1 MGNYLNV
8 KKLVSNRKISAVL
21 FTVSGFFFVS
31 CSSVNLEESEDNL
44 FSAPINKSQN
54 RQKANGVGSDKIKNS
69 AEISSQDL
77 SPQAVSEISLGEY
90 DGFEPSVYFDYDRFD
105 VKPSYVEVIKK
116 IAQIMRENRTS
127 KILLEGHSDE
137 RGTREYNVA
146 LGHKRAESVAEALV
160 AEGIDRQRMDTISF
174 GEEDPADNTPN
185 EEGWAKNRRCDMIL
199 KRGNS
204 LSE

>member
-1 MGNYLNV
+1 M

-21 FTVSGFFFVS
+21 FVVSGFFFVS
-31 CSSVNLEESEDNL
+31 CSSVNLEENEDNL
-44 FSAPINKSQN
+44 YSAPIDKSEN
-54 RQKANGVGSDKIKNS
+54 RQKANAVVSDGVQDSL
-69 AEISSQDL
+69 EISSQGL
-77 SPQAVSEISLGEY
+77 SPKAMPEISLGDY

-146 LGHKRAESVAEALV
+146 LGHKRAESVAKALE
-160 AEGIDRQRMDTISF
+160 AEGINRQRMDTISF

-185 EEGWAKNRRCDMIL
+185 EKGWAKNRRCDLIL
-199 KRGNS
+199 KKG
-204 LSE
+204 EYVK

>member
-21 FTVSGFFFVS
+21 FTVSAFFFVS
-31 CSSVNLEESEDNL
+31 CSSVNLEESEDDL

-54 RQKANGVGSDKIKNS
+54 RQKANGVGSDRIKNS

-77 SPQAVSEISLGEY
+77 SPKAVSEISLGEY

-137 RGTREYNVA
+137 RGTREYNLA
-146 LGHKRAESVAEALV
+146 LGHKRAESVAKALK
-160 AEGIDRQRMDTISF
+160 AEGINRQRMDTVSF
-174 GEEDPADNTPN
+174 GEEDPADNSPN
-185 EEGWAKNRRCDMIL
+185 EKGWAKNRRCDLIL
-199 KRGNS
+199 KKG
-204 LSE
+204 EYVK

>member
-1 MGNYLNV
+1 M

-54 RQKANGVGSDKIKNS
+54 RQKANGVGSDRIKNT

-77 SPQAVSEISLGEY
+77 SPKAVSEISLGEY

-137 RGTREYNVA
+137 RGTREYNLA
-146 LGHKRAESVAEALV
+146 LGHKRAESVAKALK
-160 AEGIDRQRMDTISF
+160 AEGINRQRMDTVSF
-174 GEEDPADNTPN
+174 GEEDPADNSPN
-185 EEGWAKNRRCDMIL
+185 EKGWAKNRRCDLIL
-199 KRGNS
+199 KKG
-204 LSE
+204 EYVK

>member
-1 MGNYLNV
+1 M

-31 CSSVNLEESEDNL
+31 CSSVNLEESEDDL

-54 RQKANGVGSDKIKNS
+54 RQKANGVGSDRIKNS

-77 SPQAVSEISLGEY
+77 SPKAVSEISLGEY

-146 LGHKRAESVAEALV
+146 LGHKRAESVAKALE
-160 AEGIDRQRMDTISF
+160 AEGINRQRMDTVSF
-174 GEEDPADNTPN
+174 GEEDPADNSPN
-185 EEGWAKNRRCDMIL
+185 EKGWAKNRRCDLIL
-199 KRGNS
+199 KKG
-204 LSE
+204 EYVK

>member
-1 MGNYLNV
+1 M
-8 KKLVSNRKISAVL
+8 KKLVSNRQISTVL
-21 FTVSGFFFVS
+21 LLVSGFFFVS
-31 CSSVNLEESEDNL
+31 CSSVNLEENEDSL
-44 FSAPINKSQN
+44 FSAPIDKSQN
-54 RQKANGVGSDKIKNS
+54 RQNANEVESDGIQDS

-77 SPQAVSEISLGEY
+77 SPKAVSEISLGEY

-146 LGHKRAESVAEALV
+146 LGHKRAESVAKALE
-160 AEGIDRQRMDTISF
+160 AEGINRQRIDTVSF

-185 EEGWAKNRRCDMIL
+185 EKGWAKNRRCDLIL
-199 KRGNS
+199 KKG
-204 LSE
+204 EYVK

>member
-1 MGNYLNV
+1 M

-21 FTVSGFFFVS
+21 FVVSGFFFVS
-31 CSSVNLEESEDNL
+31 CSSVNLEENEDNL
-44 FSAPINKSQN
+44 FSAPIDKSEN
-54 RQKANGVGSDKIKNS
+54 RQKANGVVSDGVQGSV
-69 AEISSQDL
+69 EISSQGL
-77 SPQAVSEISLGEY
+77 SPRAVPKISLGDY

-105 VKPSYVEVIKK
+105 VKPSYIEVIKK

-146 LGHKRAESVAEALV
+146 LGHKRAESVARALE
-160 AEGIDRQRMDTISF
+160 AEGIERQRMDTISF

-185 EEGWAKNRRCDMIL
+185 EKGWAKNRRCDMIL
-199 KRGNS
+199 KKG
-204 LSE
+204 EYIK

>member
-1 MGNYLNV
+1 M

-54 RQKANGVGSDKIKNS
+54 RQKANRVGSDRIKNS

-77 SPQAVSEISLGEY
+77 SPKAVSEISLGEY

-137 RGTREYNVA
+137 RGTREYNLA
-146 LGHKRAESVAEALV
+146 LGHKRAESVAKALE
-160 AEGIDRQRMDTISF
+160 AEGINRQRMDTVSF
-174 GEEDPADNTPN
+174 GEEDPADNSPN
-185 EEGWAKNRRCDMIL
+185 EKGWAKNRRCDLIL
-199 KRGNS
+199 KKG
-204 LSE
+204 EYVK

>member
-8 KKLVSNRKISAVL
+8 KKLVSNRKITAVL
-21 FTVSGFFFVS
+21 FVVSGFFFVS
-31 CSSVNLEESEDNL
+31 CSSVNLEENEDNL

-116 IAQIMRENRTS
+116 IAQIMRDNRTS

-146 LGHKRAESVAEALV
+146 LGHKRAESVAKALE
-160 AEGIDRQRMDTISF
+160 AEGINRQRMDTVSF
-174 GEEDPADNTPN
+174 GEEDPADNSPN
-185 EEGWAKNRRCDMIL
+185 EKGWAKNRRCDLIL
-199 KRGNS
+199 KKGIN
-204 LSE
+204 

>member
-1 MGNYLNV
+1 M

-21 FTVSGFFFVS
+21 FLVSGFFLVS
-31 CSSVNLEESEDNL
+31 CSSVNLEENEDNL
-44 FSAPINKSQN
+44 FSAPIDKSEN
-54 RQKANGVGSDKIKNS
+54 RQKANEVVTDGVQDSV
-69 AEISSQDL
+69 EISSQDL
-77 SPQAVSEISLGEY
+77 SPKAIPEISLGDY

-146 LGHKRAESVAEALV
+146 LGHKRAESVAKALE
-160 AEGIDRQRMDTISF
+160 AEGINRQRMDTISF

-185 EEGWAKNRRCDMIL
+185 EQGWAKNRRCDLIL
-199 KRGNS
+199 KKG
-204 LSE
+204 EYVK

>member
-1 MGNYLNV
+1 M

-21 FTVSGFFFVS
+21 FVVSGFFFVS
-31 CSSVNLEESEDNL
+31 CSSVNLEENEDNL
-44 FSAPINKSQN
+44 FSAPIDKSQN
-54 RQKANGVGSDKIKNS
+54 RQKTNEVGSDGIQDS
-69 AEISSQDL
+69 VEISSQDL
-77 SPQAVSEISLGEY
+77 SPKAVPEISLGEY

-146 LGHKRAESVAEALV
+146 LGHKRAESVAKALE
-160 AEGIDRQRMDTISF
+160 AEGINRQRMDTISF

-185 EEGWAKNRRCDMIL
+185 EKGWAKNRRCDLIL
-199 KRGNS
+199 KKG
-204 LSE
+204 EYVK

>member
-1 MGNYLNV
+1 M

-21 FTVSGFFFVS
+21 FVVSGFFFVS
-31 CSSVNLEESEDNL
+31 CSSVNLEEKEDNL
-44 FSAPINKSQN
+44 FSAPIDKSEN
-54 RQKANGVGSDKIKNS
+54 RQKANGVVSDGVQDS
-69 AEISSQDL
+69 VEISSQDL
-77 SPQAVSEISLGEY
+77 SPKTVPEISLGDY

-127 KILLEGHSDE
+127 KIFLEGHSDE

-146 LGHKRAESVAEALV
+146 LGHKRAESVAKALE
-160 AEGIDRQRMDTISF
+160 AEGIERQRMDTISF

-185 EEGWAKNRRCDMIL
+185 EKGWAKNRRCDMIL
-199 KRGNS
+199 KKG
-204 LSE
+204 EYIK

>member
-1 MGNYLNV
+1 M
-8 KKLVSNRKISAVL
+8 KKLVSNRQICTVL
-21 FTVSGFFFVS
+21 FLVSGFFFVS
-31 CSSVNLEESEDNL
+31 CSSVNLKENEDSL
-44 FSAPINKSQN
+44 FSAPIDKSQN
-54 RQKANGVGSDKIKNS
+54 RQNANEVESDGIQDS

-77 SPQAVSEISLGEY
+77 SPKAVSEISLGEY

-116 IAQIMRENRTS
+116 IAQMMRENRTS

-146 LGHKRAESVAEALV
+146 LGHKRAESVAKALE
-160 AEGIDRQRMDTISF
+160 AEGINRQRIDTVSF

-185 EEGWAKNRRCDMIL
+185 EKGWAKNRRCDLIL
-199 KRGNS
+199 KKG
-204 LSE
+204 EYVK

>member
-1 MGNYLNV
+1 M

-21 FTVSGFFFVS
+21 FLVSGFFFVS
-31 CSSVNLEESEDNL
+31 CSSVNLEENEDNL
-44 FSAPINKSQN
+44 FSAPIDKSEN
-54 RQKANGVGSDKIKNS
+54 RQEANEVARDGIQDSS
-69 AEISSQDL
+69 EISSQDL
-77 SPQAVSEISLGEY
+77 SPKAIPEISLGDY

-146 LGHKRAESVAEALV
+146 LGHKRAESVAKALE
-160 AEGIDRQRMDTISF
+160 AEGINRERMDTISF

-185 EEGWAKNRRCDMIL
+185 EKGWAKNRRCDLIL
-199 KRGNS
+199 KKG
-204 LSE
+204 EYVK

>member
-1 MGNYLNV
+1 M

-21 FTVSGFFFVS
+21 FVVSGFFFVS
-31 CSSVNLEESEDNL
+31 CSSVNLEENEDSL
-44 FSAPINKSQN
+44 FSAPIDKSQN
-54 RQKANGVGSDKIKNS
+54 RQNANEVESDGIQES
-69 AEISSQDL
+69 VEISSQDL
-77 SPQAVSEISLGEY
+77 SPKAVSEISLGEY

-127 KILLEGHSDE
+127 NILLEGHSDE

-146 LGHKRAESVAEALV
+146 LGHKRAESVAKALE
-160 AEGIDRQRMDTISF
+160 AEGINRKRMDTVSF

-185 EEGWAKNRRCDMIL
+185 EKGWAKNRRCDMIL
-199 KRGNS
+199 KKG
-204 LSE
+204 EYIK

>member
-1 MGNYLNV
+1 M
-8 KKLVSNRKISAVL
+8 KQLVSNRQICTVL
-21 FTVSGFFFVS
+21 FLVSGFFFVS
-31 CSSVNLEESEDNL
+31 CSSVNLEENEDSL
-44 FSAPINKSQN
+44 FSAPIDKSQN
-54 RQKANGVGSDKIKNS
+54 RQNANEVESDGIQDS

-77 SPQAVSEISLGEY
+77 SPKAVSEISLGEY

-146 LGHKRAESVAEALV
+146 LGHKRAESVAKALE
-160 AEGIDRQRMDTISF
+160 AEGINRQRMDTVSF

-185 EEGWAKNRRCDMIL
+185 EKGWAKNRRCDLIL
-199 KRGNS
+199 KKG
-204 LSE
+204 EYVK

>member
-1 MGNYLNV
+1 M

-21 FTVSGFFFVS
+21 FVVSGFFFVS
-31 CSSVNLEESEDNL
+31 CSSVNLEEKEDNL
-44 FSAPINKSQN
+44 FSAPIDKSEN
-54 RQKANGVGSDKIKNS
+54 RQKANGVVSDGVQGSV
-69 AEISSQDL
+69 EISSQGL
-77 SPQAVSEISLGEY
+77 SPKAVPEISLGDY

-146 LGHKRAESVAEALV
+146 LGHKRAESVAKALE
-160 AEGIDRQRMDTISF
+160 AEGIERQRMDTISF
-174 GEEDPADNTPN
+174 GEEEPADDTPN
-185 EEGWAKNRRCDMIL
+185 EKGWAKNRRCDMIL
-199 KRGNS
+199 KKG
-204 LSE
+204 EYIK

>member
-1 MGNYLNV
+1 M

-116 IAQIMRENRTS
+116 IAQIMRENHTS

-137 RGTREYNVA
+137 RGTREYNLA
-146 LGHKRAESVAEALV
+146 LGHKRAESVAKALE
-160 AEGIDRQRMDTISF
+160 AEGINRKRMDTVSF
-174 GEEDPADNTPN
+174 GEEEPADNTPN
-185 EEGWAKNRRCDMIL
+185 EMGWAKNRRCDLIL
-199 KRGNS
+199 KKG
-204 LSE
+204 E

>member
-1 MGNYLNV
+1 M
-8 KKLVSNRKISAVL
+8 KKLVSNRQICTVL
-21 FTVSGFFFVS
+21 FLVSGFFFVS
-31 CSSVNLEESEDNL
+31 CSSVNLEENEDSL
-44 FSAPINKSQN
+44 FSAPIDKSQN
-54 RQKANGVGSDKIKNS
+54 RQNANEVESDGIQDS

-77 SPQAVSEISLGEY
+77 SPKAVSEISLGEY

-116 IAQIMRENRTS
+116 IAQIMRENPTS

-146 LGHKRAESVAEALV
+146 LGHKRAESVAKALE
-160 AEGIDRQRMDTISF
+160 AEGINRQRIDTVSF

-185 EEGWAKNRRCDMIL
+185 EKGWAKNRRCDLIL
-199 KRGNS
+199 KKG
-204 LSE
+204 EYIK

>member
-1 MGNYLNV
+1 M
-8 KKLVSNRKISAVL
+8 KKLVSIRKISVL
-21 FTVSGFFFVS
+21 LLVVSGFFFVS
-31 CSSVNLEESEDNL
+31 CSSVNLEENEDNL
-44 FSAPINKSQN
+44 FSAPINESQN
-54 RQKANGVGSDKIKNS
+54 RQNANGVGSDGIQDS
-69 AEISSQDL
+69 VEISSQNL
-77 SPQAVSEISLGEY
+77 SPKAISEISLGEY

-146 LGHKRAESVAEALV
+146 LGHKRAESVAKALE
-160 AEGIDRQRMDTISF
+160 AEGINRQRMDTVSF

-185 EEGWAKNRRCDMIL
+185 EKGWAKNRRCDLIL
-199 KRGNS
+199 KKGGIR
-204 LSE
+204 

>member
-1 MGNYLNV
+1 M

-146 LGHKRAESVAEALV
+146 LGHKRAESVAKALE
-160 AEGIDRQRMDTISF
+160 AEGINRQRMDTISF
-174 GEEDPADNTPN
+174 GEEDPADYTPN
-185 EEGWAKNRRCDMIL
+185 EKGWAKNRRCDLIL
-199 KRGNS
+199 KNG
-204 LSE
+204 EYAK

>member
-1 MGNYLNV
+1 V

-31 CSSVNLEESEDNL
+31 CSSVNLEENEDSL
-44 FSAPINKSQN
+44 FSAPIDKSQN
-54 RQKANGVGSDKIKNS
+54 RQNANEVETDGIQDS

-77 SPQAVSEISLGEY
+77 SPKKAASEISLGEY

-146 LGHKRAESVAEALV
+146 LGHKRAESVAKALE
-160 AEGIDRQRMDTISF
+160 AEGINRQRIDTVSF
-174 GEEDPADNTPN
+174 GEEDPADINPN
-185 EEGWAKNRRCDMIL
+185 EKGWAKNRRCDLIL
-199 KRGNS
+199 KKG
-204 LSE
+204 EYVK

>member
-1 MGNYLNV
+1 M
-8 KKLVSNRKISAVL
+8 KQLVSNRKLSTVL
-21 FTVSGFFFVS
+21 FLVSGFFFVS
-31 CSSVNLEESEDNL
+31 CSSVNLEENEDNL

-54 RQKANGVGSDKIKNS
+54 RQKANGVESDGIQDS
-69 AEISSQDL
+69 GEISSQDL
-77 SPQAVSEISLGEY
+77 SPKAASEISLGEY

-146 LGHKRAESVAEALV
+146 LGHKRAESVAKALE
-160 AEGIDRQRMDTISF
+160 AEGINRQRMDRVSF

-185 EEGWAKNRRCDMIL
+185 EKGWAKNRRCDLIL
-199 KRGNS
+199 KKG
-204 LSE
+204 EYVK

>member
-54 RQKANGVGSDKIKNS
+54 RQKANGVGSDRIKNS

-77 SPQAVSEISLGEY
+77 SPKAVSEISLGEY

-137 RGTREYNVA
+137 RGTREYNLA
-146 LGHKRAESVAEALV
+146 LGHKRAESVAKALK
-160 AEGIDRQRMDTISF
+160 AEGINRQRMDTVSF
-174 GEEDPADNTPN
+174 GEEDPADNSPN
-185 EEGWAKNRRCDMIL
+185 EKGWAKNRRCDLIL
-199 KRGNS
+199 KKG
-204 LSE
+204 EYVK

>member
-1 MGNYLNV
+1 M

-21 FTVSGFFFVS
+21 FVVSGFFFVS
-31 CSSVNLEESEDNL
+31 CSSVNLEENEDNL
-44 FSAPINKSQN
+44 FSAPIDKSEN
-54 RQKANGVGSDKIKNS
+54 RQKANGVVSDGVQGSV
-69 AEISSQDL
+69 EISSQGL
-77 SPQAVSEISLGEY
+77 SPKAVPEISLGDY

-146 LGHKRAESVAEALV
+146 LGHKRAESVAKALE
-160 AEGIDRQRMDTISF
+160 AEGIERQRMDTISF
-174 GEEDPADNTPN
+174 GEEEPADDTPN
-185 EEGWAKNRRCDMIL
+185 EKGWAKNRRCDMIL
-199 KRGNS
+199 KKG
-204 LSE
+204 EYIK

>member
-1 MGNYLNV
+1 M
-8 KKLVSNRKISAVL
+8 KKLVSNRKLSAIL
-21 FTVSGFFFVS
+21 FVVSGFFFVG
-31 CSSVNLEESEDNL
+31 CSSVNLEENEDNL
-44 FSAPINKSQN
+44 FSAPIDKSHN
-54 RQKANGVGSDKIKNS
+54 RQKTNEAGSASVQDS
-69 AEISSQDL
+69 VEISSQTL
-77 SPQAVSEISLGEY
+77 SPKAVPEISLGQY

-146 LGHKRAESVAEALV
+146 LGHKRAESVAKALE
-160 AEGIDRQRMDTISF
+160 AEGINRQRMDTISF

-185 EEGWAKNRRCDMIL
+185 EQGWAKNRRCDLIL
-199 KRGNS
+199 RKG
-204 LSE
+204 E

>member
-1 MGNYLNV
+1 M
-8 KKLVSNRKISAVL
+8 KKLVSNRQICTVL
-21 FTVSGFFFVS
+21 FLVSGFFFVS
-31 CSSVNLEESEDNL
+31 CSSVNLEENEDNL
-44 FSAPINKSQN
+44 FSAPINESQN
-54 RQKANGVGSDKIKNS
+54 RQNANEVESDGIQDS

-77 SPQAVSEISLGEY
+77 SPKAVSEISLGEY

-146 LGHKRAESVAEALV
+146 LGHKRAESVAKALE
-160 AEGIDRQRMDTISF
+160 AEGINRQRMATVSF
-174 GEEDPADNTPN
+174 GEEDPVDNTPN
-185 EEGWAKNRRCDMIL
+185 EKGWAKNRRCDLIL
-199 KRGNS
+199 KKG
-204 LSE
+204 EYIK

>member
-1 MGNYLNV
+1 M

-31 CSSVNLEESEDNL
+31 CSSVNLEESEDDL

-54 RQKANGVGSDKIKNS
+54 RQKANGVGSDRIKNS

-77 SPQAVSEISLGEY
+77 SPKAVSEISLGEY

-137 RGTREYNVA
+137 RGTREYNLA
-146 LGHKRAESVAEALV
+146 LGHKRAESVAKALK
-160 AEGIDRQRMDTISF
+160 AEGINRQRMDTVSF
-174 GEEDPADNTPN
+174 GEEDPADNSPN
-185 EEGWAKNRRCDMIL
+185 EKGWAKNRRCDLIL
-199 KRGNS
+199 KKG
-204 LSE
+204 EYVK

>member
-1 MGNYLNV
+1 M

-21 FTVSGFFFVS
+21 FTVSAFFFVS
-31 CSSVNLEESEDNL
+31 CSSVNLEESEDDL

-54 RQKANGVGSDKIKNS
+54 RQKANGVGSDRIKNS

-77 SPQAVSEISLGEY
+77 SPKAVSEISLGEY

-146 LGHKRAESVAEALV
+146 LGHKRAESVAKALE
-160 AEGIDRQRMDTISF
+160 AEGINRQRMDTVSF
-174 GEEDPADNTPN
+174 GEEDPADNSPN
-185 EEGWAKNRRCDMIL
+185 EKGWAKNRRCDLIL
-199 KRGNS
+199 KKG
-204 LSE
+204 EYVK

>member
-1 MGNYLNV
+1 M

-21 FTVSGFFFVS
+21 FVVSGFFFVS
-31 CSSVNLEESEDNL
+31 CSSVNLEENEDNHS
-44 FSAPINKSQN
+44 SAPIDESEN
-54 RQKANGVGSDKIKNS
+54 RTKANGVESDGVQGSV
-69 AEISSQDL
+69 EISSQDL
-77 SPQAVSEISLGEY
+77 SPKAVPEISLGDY

-127 KILLEGHSDE
+127 KIFLEGHSDE

-146 LGHKRAESVAEALV
+146 LGHKRAESVAKALE
-160 AEGIDRQRMDTISF
+160 AEGIERQRMDTISF

-185 EEGWAKNRRCDMIL
+185 ENGWAKNRRCDMIL
-199 KRGNS
+199 KKG
-204 LSE
+204 EYIK